1 MVTIWC
7 LLCGEDFCHKTA
19 TRKTK
24 SVIILCRRPAP
35 ECTCQNVLF
44 HPPWTWH
51 ELSYWFM
58 PHFFGQIQKEFWP
71 IISLSLSGPMQWNI
85 WYGHTNLLFQQMF
98 GRASLPWNIYPG
110 SALTIWISSTVM
122 CGNVQSLSLKY
133 TLTSNFPSGI
143 TSSIG
148 SFCWTFWQTL
158 LWRWLTSVICLWTSS
173 HLNSMLFSMIYNCV
187 CTGDDMSLSSRLLFS
202 SMSINSMLKILS
214 TKLVL
219 LFISHPPLHD
229 VLLKWSWTTTK

>member
-1 MVTIWC
+1 MHTLKRAIPPTMNMAWTFILIHAS
-7 LLCGEDFCHKTA
+7 LLWTDTE
-19 TRKTK
+19 R
-24 SVIILCRRPAP
+24 
-35 ECTCQNVLF
+35 VLTN
-44 HPPWTWH
+44 H
-51 ELSYWFM
+51 L
-58 PHFFGQIQKEFWP
+58 
-71 IISLSLSGPMQWNI
+71 SLSLSGPMQWNI

>member
-1 MVTIWC
+1 MHMLKRAIPPTMNMAWTFILIHAS
-7 LLCGEDFCHKTA
+7 LLWTDTE
-19 TRKTK
+19 R
-24 SVIILCRRPAP
+24 
-35 ECTCQNVLF
+35 VLTN
-44 HPPWTWH
+44 H
-51 ELSYWFM
+51 L
-58 PHFFGQIQKEFWP
+58 
-71 IISLSLSGPMQWNI
+71 SLSLSGPMQWNI

-158 LWRWLTSVICLWTSS
+158 LWWWLISVICLSTSS
-173 HLNSMLFSMIYNCV
+173 HLNAILFLMICNCV
-187 CTGDDMSLSSRLLFS
+187 CTGEDMSMLSRLLPWAF
-202 SMSINSMLKILS
+202 
-214 TKLVL
+214 
-219 LFISHPPLHD
+219 PA
-229 VLLKWSWTTTK
+229 WA

>member
-1 MVTIWC
+1 
-7 LLCGEDFCHKTA
+7 
-19 TRKTK
+19 
-24 SVIILCRRPAP
+24 
-35 ECTCQNVLF
+35 
-44 HPPWTWH
+44 
-51 ELSYWFM
+51 M

-110 SALTIWISSTVM
+110 SALTIWISSTEM

-158 LWRWLTSVICLWTSS
+158 LWWWLTSVICLSTSS
-173 HLNSMLFSMIYNCV
+173 HLNSMLFFNDLQLCLYRWWYESVVEVIVFQHEHKLNAEDTLDKAGTIIYQPPP
-187 CTGDDMSLSSRLLFS
+187 SSRCFAQMKLDYNKVANINFAYVVKMKISCMIAILLS
-202 SMSINSMLKILS
+202 QE
-214 TKLVL
+214 
-219 LFISHPPLHD
+219 SHPYI
-229 VLLKWSWTTTK
+229 SWYWHG

>member
-1 MVTIWC
+1 MLT
-7 LLCGEDFCHKTA
+7 
-19 TRKTK
+19 
-24 SVIILCRRPAP
+24 
-35 ECTCQNVLF
+35 
-44 HPPWTWH
+44 
-51 ELSYWFM
+51 FM
-58 PHFFGQIQKEFWP
+58 PHFFGQIQKEFWLL
-71 IISLSLSGPMQWNI
+71 ISLSLSGPMQWNI

-110 SALTIWISSTVM
+110 SALTIWISSTEM

-158 LWRWLTSVICLWTSS
+158 LWWWLTSVICLSTSS